1 MDVKYVSKIIFK
13 FPGTIEEW
21 VANRYDKFWY
31 LQYLA
36 NRCKRKLYKF
46 QTKEFHFFICQSI
59 VFDVIILLKKY
70 GFSKNSIKIYY

>member
-31 LQYLA
+31 LQFLA

-46 QTKEFHFFICQSI
+46 QTKEFHFF
-59 VFDVIILLKKY
+59 
-70 GFSKNSIKIYY
+70 